1 MKSSVDPGEQ
11 LDHYRIENVVA
22 RSVTASIFRA
32 TDLNTH
38 RSVAIEVPH
47 PEMDGDPAFFDR
59 FHREEEIGKSLDHPG
74 LLKVLP
80 ADHRSQIYMVTEWF
94 DGKRLRHLLDEQGRL
109 PAERAVRITL
119 NICDVLTYIH
129 NHGIVHRNLKPENI
143 LVDDED
149 HIKLINF
156 GVAAKTGARRI
167 TFTNLSQVVGISEYL
182 SPEELNGKRGDER
195 SDIYALGVILYE
207 MLTGRTPFQG
217 TEPFDRMLKNPIPP
231 REIDPAISPQLQE
244 VIYRALEH
252 QHKNRYASAHEFALD
267 LGYLDRVGVADR
279 PELRDW
285 KKIRSSH
292 SKKVLFYVSI
302 ALIPLAIFGL
312 LLFFAQH

>member
-1 MKSSVDPGEQ
+1 MKSTVDPGEQ

-22 RSVTASIFRA
+22 RTVTASIFRA
-32 TDLNTH
+32 IDLNTN
-38 RSVAIEVPH
+38 RPVAIELPH
-47 PEMDGDPAFFDR
+47 PEMEGDPAFFDR

-80 ADHRSQIYMVTEWF
+80 SDHRSQIYIVTEWF
-94 DGKRLRHLLDEQGRL
+94 DGKRLRHLLNEQGKL
-109 PAERAVRITL
+109 STERAVRIAL

-129 NHGIVHRNLKPENI
+129 SHGVVHRNLKPENI
-143 LVDDED
+143 LVDDQD

-156 GVAAKTGARRI
+156 GVASKTGAKRI

-207 MLTGRTPFQG
+207 MLTGKTPFHG
-217 TEPFDRMLKNPIPP
+217 RERFDRIVTNPLPP
-231 REIDPAISPQLQE
+231 RELVPSISPQLQE
-244 VIYRALEH
+244 VIYRALER
-252 QHKNRYASAHEFALD
+252 QHKDRYRSAHDFASDLTHLD
-267 LGYLDRVGVADR
+267 QVSVADR
-279 PELRDW
+279 PELRD
-285 KKIRSSH
+285 
-292 SKKVLFYVSI
+292 SKKGSPRSRTILFYVSL
-302 ALIPLAIFGL
+302 ALIPIAIFGL